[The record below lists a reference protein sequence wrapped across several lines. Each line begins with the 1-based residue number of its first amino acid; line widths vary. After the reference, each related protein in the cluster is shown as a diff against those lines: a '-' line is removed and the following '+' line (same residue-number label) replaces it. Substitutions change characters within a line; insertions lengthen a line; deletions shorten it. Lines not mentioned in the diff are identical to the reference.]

1 MKQTLFALLAAALL
15 SSCGGSTCTLTGKLE
30 LTPGDSLFLV
40 AADRDRT
47 ELGYALVEQD
57 SSFTIR
63 HSAAEP
69 AIAVLTNKFRAPML
83 MLFVEPGDIT
93 VTRSQ
98 AGYRAQGTPS
108 NDRFNSFNEQM
119 AALQQEFFALGPQPD
134 SVQTAALQQRLDRLV
149 SQSVDANLDNL
160 LGVYLFTNAELPK
173 LTTAEGRER
182 MARFSE
188 AMQAHPMIQEA
199 LRGIEAAENTEIGKP
214 YMELTLRNTA
224 GEQSSL
230 SSLVGP
236 GKWVLIDFWA
246 TWCPPCIA
254 EIPHLSEAYAAYH
267 DRGFEIYGVSL
278 DNDQARWKHYVST
291 HDMPWTNVI
300 AVEGDKSSPA
310 AEQYGIRT
318 IPTNFLISP
327 EGTIVARDLRG
338 EALAEK
344 LAEVIR

>member
-1 MKQTLFALLAAALL
+1 MKQTLFALLAAVLL

-63 HSAAEP
+63 HRAAEP
-69 AIAVLTNKFRAPML
+69 AIAMLTNKFRAPML

-98 AGYRAQGTPS
+98 AGYRAEGTPS

-182 MARFSE
+182 MPRFSE
-188 AMQAHPMIQEA
+188 AMQAHPMMQEA

-318 IPTNFLISP
+318 IPTNFLLSP